1 MKWHLAVEQDLY
13 REPSAELSAALAA
26 AAARNTPEAI
36 EYVAGWIADHA
47 RLAMEGSVD
56 LMPGDLAL
64 TAGVLLAIAQEMR
77 QSRVAPLRLV
87 AAR

>member
-1 MKWHLAVEQDLY
+1 MEQDVY
-13 REPSAELSAALAA
+13 REPSAEFSAALAA

-36 EYVAGWIADHA
+36 EHVACWIADHA
-47 RLAMEGSVD
+47 RLAIEGSVE
-56 LMPGDLAL
+56 LLPGDLAL

-77 QSRVAPLRLV
+77 HSHVAPLRLV